1 MRFLLA
7 VLLVLLPAQAQTK
20 AEFRPK
26 FQKFDKVAVACKV
39 QTEVASSNGR
49 NSKYDLELELSAEVE
64 KSEGETAEFD
74 CGVSVLRI
82 KGTLDGKP
90 VDYEWRKGGAERGAK
105 IASIQK
111 GLEKGWKVVLGKK
124 GIAVNDAANEF
135 CDALPLF
142 NPGIFLGFSVPPP
155 FDAVAVG
162 KGWDLKNQSSP
173 FFNGFSLRHVAELD
187 LVKGDTAKVSAQLSY
202 SKAESEVP
210 IEGVVNVK
218 GEGHASMDYD
228 LKAGRPLKGATS
240 LKLSATMGGLKRD
253 VTQVIEF
260 EVRR

>member
-1 MRFLLA
+1 MRLPLLLLCACLA
-7 VLLVLLPAQAQTK
+7 VQSK

-26 FQKFDKVAVACKV
+26 FQKFDKISVGCKV
-39 QTEVASSNGR
+39 QTEVKASNGR
-49 NSKYDLELELSAEVE
+49 DSKYELDLEFSAEVD
-64 KSEGETAEFD
+64 KAEGESAEFD
-74 CGVSVLRI
+74 CGVNLLRI

-90 VDYEWRKGGAERGAK
+90 VDYEWRKGGQEKGSK

-111 GLEKGWKVVLGKK
+111 GLEKGWKVTLGKK
-124 GIAVNDAANEF
+124 GISVNDSANEF
-135 CDALPLF
+135 GDVLPIL

-162 KGWDLKNQSSP
+162 KGWDLKGQAFP
-173 FFNGFSLRHVAELD
+173 LFNGFSVRHQAELD
-187 LVKGDTAKVSAQLSY
+187 LVKGDTAKVSARLSY
-202 SKAESEVP
+202 SKAESEIP

-218 GEGHASMDYD
+218 GEGNASMEYD
-228 LKAGRPLKGATS
+228 LKAGRPVKGATS
-240 LKLSATMGGLKRD
+240 LSLSATMGGLKRD